1 MGTPWLQRG
10 GHGCLNNLVRIE
22 CILSVHLG
30 SAPPQGRQHGLAS
43 QDHSFYGQT
52 PVPML
57 VVTHQL
63 WNMVQSAH
71 SWITVPWSIQQS
83 NERPSTQDGVKR
95 NELDFKVPERCL
107 ASEFS
112 LLLCSYHHLVYSIQT
127 PLLHNPSLILT
138 SGGGTF
144 CICFSSLPS
153 RYPPPPSPGM
163 LERSWGSQACGPG
176 EQKPRGR
183 LVLHSQHEKKA

>member
-1 MGTPWLQRG
+1 
-10 GHGCLNNLVRIE
+10 
-22 CILSVHLG
+22 
-30 SAPPQGRQHGLAS
+30 
-43 QDHSFYGQT
+43 
-52 PVPML
+52 ML

-153 RYPPPPSPGM
+153 RYPPPQPRDAGEELGVSGLWTRRAETPGKAGSSFPTREKG
-163 LERSWGSQACGPG
+163 LSWLCI
-176 EQKPRGR
+176 
-183 LVLHSQHEKKA
+183 